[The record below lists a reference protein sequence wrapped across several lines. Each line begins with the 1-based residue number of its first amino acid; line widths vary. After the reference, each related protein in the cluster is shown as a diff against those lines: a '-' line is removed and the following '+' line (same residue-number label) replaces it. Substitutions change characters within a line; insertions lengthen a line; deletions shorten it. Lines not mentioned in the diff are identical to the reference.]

1 MTALLFGIDL
11 HTFENGVRA
20 ASGAEGLAIIFLYS
34 FLNAFV
40 LPLPSE
46 IVLCPAGYVC
56 AAGATLGLG
65 VPGPILVAVVV
76 LVSSAGK
83 ALGSVIALYV
93 GYGAS
98 HSGLVVRALRR
109 VGFDPVAWSKAR
121 MVELVRRYGYAG
133 MALGL
138 SVPGFPD
145 TLSIY
150 AFSVIEK
157 EYAKF
162 AAATFA
168 GSVGRLGVT
177 ILVLEGALFVV

>member
-1 MTALLFGIDL
+1 
-11 HTFENGVRA
+11 
-20 ASGAEGLAIIFLYS
+20 
-34 FLNAFV
+34 
-40 LPLPSE
+40 
-46 IVLCPAGYVC
+46 
-56 AAGATLGLG
+56 
-65 VPGPILVAVVV
+65 
-76 LVSSAGK
+76 
-83 ALGSVIALYV
+83 
-93 GYGAS
+93 
-98 HSGLVVRALRR
+98 
-109 VGFDPVAWSKAR
+109 